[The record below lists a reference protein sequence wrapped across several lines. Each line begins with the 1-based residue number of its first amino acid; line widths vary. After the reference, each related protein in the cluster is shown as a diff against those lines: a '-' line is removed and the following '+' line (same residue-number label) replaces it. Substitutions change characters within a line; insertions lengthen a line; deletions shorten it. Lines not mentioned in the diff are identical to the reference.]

1 MVAVNRMSK
10 FLAKRICL
18 ALKGVTVSP
27 VESPMVSSTVSVV
40 EKDGAMQKRRISAWK
55 STDLGIGVMSDV
67 SAPRGGHL
75 ASGSDSSVSDG
86 EVEEHSQTSQ
96 ALKAA
101 GSVPHGC
108 HRIINSPEIG
118 ENLCRY
124 HLRKHSSTPDCTQE
138 NNSHVPNVKVS
149 QLSPT
154 RRVLASA
161 SCDQTKAFSLRI
173 SSEMN
178 SPVDSSPGAPRVL
191 PPENPNPQFSFNV
204 TGPPTQ
210 GPDWSDL
217 NYPKGT
223 KLFHY
228 KPHDDLPIN
237 VAHRCNL
244 LHANYLLAV
253 AVLLLNIVDTII
265 VILAYRSPWVTLL
278 YTFLNLIIFGSASF
292 VVFYLGYLGL
302 AMRSKRQLLYYK
314 DRLGHHDH
322 HWLPLEVRQKEA
334 QCHRLHAFAEIPPV
348 GEAVAAIYA
357 ILVPPRDKSLE
368 VSPSRLRSRY
378 PLLRVIIST
387 NIWVWFYV
395 CLKWIRIGFK
405 LLWFKFSGRRLR
417 PEERIVLFDRPPE
430 TFDVE
435 WSRSSRLIGSYLR
448 AHDPILARAAFP
460 GLKTK
465 RLPRTGD
472 MPERLWV
479 NHLTFRAF
487 AKGYMVGESASWLA
501 FSVAANFGHSLLG
514 QVMIRE
520 RYEVPV
526 SQYVVLYYIH
536 GGYMC
541 FFDGVSSHR
550 LFVARIIDTLQKEVR
565 EDGMAGVKVV
575 ALIVNYTR
583 APEAILPTQLQEVV
597 QAYRY
602 ILTQDRYPVE
612 ANRVVVSGDS
622 SGGTLSLSLLKCL
635 ASNYFA
641 VNLPRPGCC
650 VAISPVVSL
659 RGRLA
664 RRSLDMTRDVVS
676 NAAGWYMASC
686 ALYGRPSKPRERMNL
701 QDRPD
706 EREDYVRR
714 SGRFEDDEW
723 RRARQLSPSGKP
735 EENPLFSCMCGEL
748 TPAAFGNVPIL
759 VQAGGSEGLAEDI
772 AAFAEATQGTVML
785 ELYENMF
792 HSFQQYSSLP
802 QSQLAL
808 RRMARF
814 VADAIR
820 TPQKLPNWS
829 FVL

>member
-1 MVAVNRMSK
+1 
-10 FLAKRICL
+10 
-18 ALKGVTVSP
+18 
-27 VESPMVSSTVSVV
+27 
-40 EKDGAMQKRRISAWK
+40 
-55 STDLGIGVMSDV
+55 
-67 SAPRGGHL
+67 
-75 ASGSDSSVSDG
+75 
-86 EVEEHSQTSQ
+86 
-96 ALKAA
+96 
-101 GSVPHGC
+101 
-108 HRIINSPEIG
+108 
-118 ENLCRY
+118 
-124 HLRKHSSTPDCTQE
+124 
-138 NNSHVPNVKVS
+138 
-149 QLSPT
+149 
-154 RRVLASA
+154 
-161 SCDQTKAFSLRI
+161 
-173 SSEMN
+173 MN

-191 PPENPNPQFSFNV
+191 PPENRNPQFSFNV

-302 AMRSKRQLLYYK
+302 AMRSKRHLLYYK
-314 DRLGHHDH
+314 IASVIMIIIGLYFMLAG
-322 HWLPLEVRQKEA
+322 
-334 QCHRLHAFAEIPPV
+334 
-348 GEAVAAIYA
+348 GGAINGF
-357 ILVPPRDKSLE
+357 LKSLTYSVRGYWWFAVIVE
-368 VSPSRLRSRY
+368 S
-378 PLLRVIIST
+378 LLWLGVIIST

-405 LLWFKFSGRRLR
+405 LLWFKLSGRRLR

-448 AHDPILARAAFP
+448 VKEALREAGASPLSCGFNFLVIRQAHDPILASAAFP

-472 MPERLWV
+472 MPERLW
-479 NHLTFRAF
+479 
-487 AKGYMVGESASWLA
+487 
-501 FSVAANFGHSLLG
+501 
-514 QVMIRE
+514 VMIRE

-550 LFVARIIDTLQKEVR
+550 LFVARIIDTLQKELR
-565 EDGMAGVKVV
+565 ENGMTGVKVV

-706 EREDYVRR
+706 ESEDHVRR
-714 SGRFEDDEW
+714 SGMFEDEEW

-820 TPQKLPNWS
+820 TPQKLPIGRSYSEGYWPS
-829 FVL
+829 GRSLSIDLTGRSAEWVGTYEQE

>member
-1 MVAVNRMSK
+1 MPSRK
-10 FLAKRICL
+10 FLLWAKLLQR
-18 ALKGVTVSP
+18 
-27 VESPMVSSTVSVV
+27 
-40 EKDGAMQKRRISAWK
+40 
-55 STDLGIGVMSDV
+55 
-67 SAPRGGHL
+67 
-75 ASGSDSSVSDG
+75 
-86 EVEEHSQTSQ
+86 
-96 ALKAA
+96 
-101 GSVPHGC
+101 
-108 HRIINSPEIG
+108 
-118 ENLCRY
+118 
-124 HLRKHSSTPDCTQE
+124 STPFW
-138 NNSHVPNVKVS
+138 
-149 QLSPT
+149 SP
-154 RRVLASA
+154 
-161 SCDQTKAFSLRI
+161 
-173 SSEMN
+173 
-178 SPVDSSPGAPRVL
+178 
-191 PPENPNPQFSFNV
+191 
-204 TGPPTQ
+204 Q
-210 GPDWSDL
+210 G
-217 NYPKGT
+217 T
-223 KLFHY
+223 
-228 KPHDDLPIN
+228 
-237 VAHRCNL
+237 NL
-244 LHANYLLAV
+244 
-253 AVLLLNIVDTII
+253 
-265 VILAYRSPWVTLL
+265 W
-278 YTFLNLIIFGSASF
+278 
-292 VVFYLGYLGL
+292 
-302 AMRSKRQLLYYK
+302 
-314 DRLGHHDH
+314 
-322 HWLPLEVRQKEA
+322 
-334 QCHRLHAFAEIPPV
+334 
-348 GEAVAAIYA
+348 
-357 ILVPPRDKSLE
+357 
-368 VSPSRLRSRY
+368 
-378 PLLRVIIST
+378 RVIIST

-448 AHDPILARAAFP
+448 VKEAIREAHDPILARAAFP

-472 MPERLWV
+472 MPERLW
-479 NHLTFRAF
+479 
-487 AKGYMVGESASWLA
+487 
-501 FSVAANFGHSLLG
+501 
-514 QVMIRE
+514 VMIRE

-820 TPQKLPNWS
+820 TPQKLPIGRSYSEGYWPSGRS
-829 FVL
+829 FSIDLTGRSAEWVGTYEQE